1 MLRVV
6 GQISNT
12 YIIAEGPDGM
22 YLVDQHAAHERVMFE
37 RVKERLEHLGMD
49 QQGLLE
55 PKVVD
60 VGAEE
65 IALLVAEQGRLE
77 RYGFVLDPFGER
89 QILVRSLPAGVR
101 EADLP
106 AVISE
111 IFAGLRTHDAP
122 QDRLAASIACHSA
135 VRAGD
140 TLALAE
146 MHELLRAL
154 EKCSWPH
161 TCPHG
166 RPTMVHLSAA
176 QLEKEFGRRG

>member
-1 MLRVV
+1 MV
-6 GQISNT
+6 G
-12 YIIAEGPDGM
+12 
-22 YLVDQHAAHERVMFE
+22 
-37 RVKERLEHLGMD
+37 
-49 QQGLLE
+49 
-55 PKVVD
+55 
-60 VGAEE
+60 E
-65 IALLVAEQGRLE
+65 IV
-77 RYGFVLDPFGER
+77 
-89 QILVRSLPAGVR
+89 
-101 EADLP
+101 ADLR
-106 AVISE
+106 IQE
-111 IFAGLRTHDAP
+111 GQ